1 MSDTAEG
8 RAVMDKYRLER
19 RLGGGGMGDLWLAF
33 DIKLRRRVVI
43 KFIRSF
49 AATEPELIARFEREA
64 RASARVRSPY
74 VIETYDYGVD
84 RGCAFIVM
92 EYLEGEDLNR
102 RLEREQRIPLAQAT
116 ALFTQLG
123 KALDAIHAA
132 GVIHRDLKPG
142 NVFITSSG
150 GDDLVKVLDFGV
162 AKSSCSRDRI
172 TKTGMVL
179 GTPRYMS
186 PEQTMAPKQVDYR
199 SDLWSMAVILYR
211 AITGQCPFEGANINE
226 LVRHICQT
234 SFRRASERA
243 PELPPG
249 IDAFFARTFE
259 FDPDARFQSG
269 KEMMEAF
276 SALIQ
281 APAPAS
287 LPSPESSLRAIPWM
301 PPSERS
307 AIVKRSEVGAVG
319 GALRCSMD
327 QTTMAAMLAK
337 PANDLGSTG
346 VRAAAAD
353 AAVEPAPASCDRQ
366 SEVVLDSRVLPPL
379 RVPWMVGIGLL
390 IAAACVVGHSVAR
403 GVPWS
408 QEASE
413 SPAPTGP

>member
-1 MSDTAEG
+1 MKETAEG

-19 RLGGGGMGDLWLAF
+19 RLGGGGMGDLWLGF

-102 RLEREQRIPLAQAT
+102 RLEREQKLPIAQAIV
-116 ALFTQLG
+116 LFTQLG

-142 NVFITSSG
+142 NIFITCSG
-150 GDDLVKVLDFGV
+150 GDELIKVLDFGV

-186 PEQTMAPKQVDYR
+186 PEQTMAPRQVDYR

-211 AITGQCPFEGANINE
+211 AITGQCPFAGANINE

-234 SFRRASERA
+234 SFPKASALA

-249 IDAFFARTFE
+249 VDAFFSRAFAFE
-259 FDPDARFQSG
+259 PDARFPSG
-269 KEMMEAF
+269 REMMEAF
-276 SALIQ
+276 SALFP
-281 APAPAS
+281 AHAPAS
-287 LPSPESSLRAIPWM
+287 RQPEALPASAGSSPY
-301 PPSERS
+301 ERS
-307 AIVKRSEVGAVG
+307 AIMKR
-319 GALRCSMD
+319 GALGGPAAAPRYAMD
-327 QTTMAAMLAK
+327 QTTMAAMLAT
-337 PANDLGSTG
+337 PANDLGSAPTAG
-346 VRAAAAD
+346 D
-353 AAVEPAPASCDRQ
+353 AGGPASDDRQ

-379 RVPWMVGIGLL
+379 RVPWLVAIALL
-390 IAAACVVGHSVAR
+390 LAAASVVCHSMAQ
-403 GVPWS
+403 GASWS
-408 QEASE
+408 AE
-413 SPAPTGP
+413 PAERPTSTDP

>member
-1 MSDTAEG
+1 
-8 RAVMDKYRLER
+8 MDKYRLER
-19 RLGGGGMGDLWLAF
+19 RLGGGGMGDLWLGF

-92 EYLEGEDLNR
+92 EYLEGEDMNR
-102 RLEREQRIPLAQAT
+102 RLDREQKLPLAQAAT
-116 ALFTQLG
+116 LFTQLG
-123 KALDAIHAA
+123 KALDAVHAA

-142 NVFITSSG
+142 NIFITSSG
-150 GDDLVKVLDFGV
+150 GDELVKVLDFGV

-199 SDLWSMAVILYR
+199 SDLWSMAVILFR
-211 AITGQCPFEGANINE
+211 AITGQCPFAGATINE

-234 SFRRASERA
+234 SFPRASALA
-243 PELPPG
+243 PELPPS
-249 IDAFFARTFE
+249 IDAFFTRAFQ
-259 FDPDARFQSG
+259 FDPGARFQSG

-276 SALIQ
+276 AAIVQ
-281 APAPAS
+281 QAPAS
-287 LPSPESSLRAIPWM
+287 LRSPEPPRAIPGP

-307 AIVKRSEVGAVG
+307 AIMKRR
-319 GALRCSMD
+319 ALGVPAAPPRYGMD
-327 QTTMAAMLAK
+327 ETTMAAMQAT
-337 PANDLGSTG
+337 PANDLGGAPQT
-346 VRAAAAD
+346 
-353 AAVEPAPASCDRQ
+353 AVPSEPADDDGP

-379 RVPWMVGIGLL
+379 RVPWLVAIALL
-390 IAAACVVGHSVAR
+390 LAAASVVCHSMAQ
-403 GVPWS
+403 GADWS
-408 QEASE
+408 MGAAE
-413 SPAPTGP
+413 SPTSMSP

>member
-1 MSDTAEG
+1 MKETAEG
-8 RAVMDKYRLER
+8 RAVMEKYRLER
-19 RLGGGGMGDLWLAF
+19 RLGGGGMGDLWLGF

-102 RLEREQRIPLAQAT
+102 RLEREQKLPLAQAT
-116 ALFTQLG
+116 VLFTQLG

-142 NVFITSSG
+142 NIFITCSG
-150 GDDLVKVLDFGV
+150 GDELIKVLDFGV

-186 PEQTMAPKQVDYR
+186 PEQTMAPRQVDYR

-211 AITGQCPFEGANINE
+211 AITGQCPFAGANINE

-234 SFRRASERA
+234 SFPKASELA
-243 PELPPG
+243 PELPTG
-249 IDAFFARTFE
+249 VDAFFCRAFAFE
-259 FDPDARFQSG
+259 PDARFQSG
-269 KEMMEAF
+269 REMMEAF
-276 SALIQ
+276 SALFPAHAQ
-281 APAPAS
+281 ASREPLPAS
-287 LPSPESSLRAIPWM
+287 PSPY
-301 PPSERS
+301 ERS
-307 AIVKRSEVGAVG
+307 AIVKRGELG
-319 GALRCSMD
+319 GPAAPPRYAMD
-327 QTTMAAMLAK
+327 QTTMAAMLAT
-337 PANDLGSTG
+337 PANDLGG
-346 VRAAAAD
+346 
-353 AAVEPAPASCDRQ
+353 APATGGAGGPASDDRQ

-379 RVPWMVGIGLL
+379 RVPWLVALALL
-390 IAAACVVGHSVAR
+390 LAAASVVCHSMAQ
-403 GVPWS
+403 GAPWS
-408 QEASE
+408 PEPAE
-413 SPAPTGP
+413 SPTSMDP

>member
-1 MSDTAEG
+1 ME
-8 RAVMDKYRLER
+8 KYRLER
-19 RLGGGGMGDLWLAF
+19 RLGGGGMGDLWLGF

-49 AATEPELIARFEREA
+49 AATEPELVARFEREA

-102 RLEREQRIPLAQAT
+102 RLEREPKLPLAQA
-116 ALFTQLG
+116 ALLFTQLG

-142 NVFITSSG
+142 NIFLTCSG
-150 GDDLVKVLDFGV
+150 GDELLKVLDFGV

-186 PEQTMAPKQVDYR
+186 PEQTMAPRQVDYR

-211 AITGQCPFEGANINE
+211 AITGQCPFAGTNINE

-234 SFRRASERA
+234 SFPRASELA

-249 IDAFFARTFE
+249 VDAFFSRAFA
-259 FDPDARFQSG
+259 FDPDARHQSG
-269 KEMMEAF
+269 REMMEAF
-276 SALIQ
+276 TALL
-281 APAPAS
+281 PAQTLAS
-287 LPSPESSLRAIPWM
+287 MRSLEALRAIPGA

-307 AIVKRSEVGAVG
+307 AIIKRAALGAPAAPPRC
-319 GALRCSMD
+319 ALD
-327 QTTMAAMLAK
+327 QTTMAAMLAT
-337 PANDLGSTG
+337 PANDLGGAPETG
-346 VRAAAAD
+346 EAD
-353 AAVEPAPASCDRQ
+353 PAPDDRQ

-379 RVPWMVGIGLL
+379 RVPWLVAIVLL
-390 IAAACVVGHSVAR
+390 LAAASVVCHSMAQ
-403 GVPWS
+403 GASWS
-408 QEASE
+408 PDTAE
-413 SPAPTGP
+413 SPTSMAP

>member
-1 MSDTAEG
+1 MKETEG

-19 RLGGGGMGDLWLAF
+19 RLGGGGMGDLWLGF

-92 EYLEGEDLNR
+92 EYLEGEDMNR
-102 RLEREQRIPLAQAT
+102 RLEREQKLPLAQAT
-116 ALFTQLG
+116 TLFTQLG
-123 KALDAIHAA
+123 KALDAVHSA

-142 NVFITSSG
+142 NIFITSSG
-150 GDDLVKVLDFGV
+150 GDELVKVLDFGV

-211 AITGQCPFEGANINE
+211 AITGQCPFAGATINE

-234 SFRRASERA
+234 SFPRASELA
-243 PELPPG
+243 PELPPD
-249 IDAFFARTFE
+249 IDAFFTRAFQFE
-259 FDPDARFQSG
+259 PDARFQSG

-276 SALIQ
+276 AAIVQ
-281 APAPAS
+281 PHAPPEPPRPGPAP
-287 LPSPESSLRAIPWM
+287 LEQ
-301 PPSERS
+301 S
-307 AIVKRSEVGAVG
+307 AIVVR
-319 GALRCSMD
+319 GALYAPAAPPRFGMD
-327 QTTMAAMLAK
+327 QTTMAAMQAA
-337 PANDLGSTG
+337 PANDLGG
-346 VRAAAAD
+346 APEAAAPSEPPAD
-353 AAVEPAPASCDRQ
+353 DRP
-366 SEVVLDSRVLPPL
+366 SEIALDSRVLPPM
-379 RVPWMVGIGLL
+379 RVPWLVAIALL
-390 IAAACVVGHSVAR
+390 LAAASVVCHSMAQ
-403 GVPWS
+403 GAPWS
-408 QEASE
+408 LEAAE
-413 SPAPTGP
+413 SSTPAP

>member
-1 MSDTAEG
+1 
-8 RAVMDKYRLER
+8 MDKYRLER
-19 RLGGGGMGDLWLAF
+19 RLGGGGMGDLWLGF

-64 RASARVRSPY
+64 RASARVRSPF

-102 RLEREQRIPLAQAT
+102 RLEREQKLPLAQVT

-123 KALDAIHAA
+123 KALDAVHAA

-142 NVFITSSG
+142 NIFITSSG
-150 GDDLVKVLDFGV
+150 GDELVKVLDFGV

-211 AITGQCPFEGANINE
+211 AITGQCPFAGATINE

-234 SFRRASERA
+234 SFPRASELA
-243 PELPPG
+243 PELPPD
-249 IDAFFARTFE
+249 IDAFFTRAFQFE
-259 FDPDARFQSG
+259 PDARFQSG

-276 SALIQ
+276 AAIVQPLT
-281 APAPAS
+281 AAS
-287 LPSPESSLRAIPWM
+287 RSPE
-301 PPSERS
+301 PPRSAPGTSPFERS
-307 AIVKRSEVGAVG
+307 AILKR
-319 GALRCSMD
+319 GALGEPAGSPRYGMD
-327 QTTMAAMLAK
+327 ETTMAALQAA
-337 PANDLGSTG
+337 PANDLGDAQATAPSEPP
-346 VRAAAAD
+346 AD
-353 AAVEPAPASCDRQ
+353 DRPSQ
-366 SEVVLDSRVLPPL
+366 LVLDSRVLPPL
-379 RVPWMVGIGLL
+379 RVPWLVAIALL
-390 IAAACVVGHSVAR
+390 LAAASVVCHSMAQ
-403 GVPWS
+403 GAPWS
-408 QEASE
+408 PEAAE
-413 SPAPTGP
+413 SPT

>member
-1 MSDTAEG
+1 MQETAEG
-8 RAVMDKYRLER
+8 RAIMDKYRLER
-19 RLGGGGMGDLWLAF
+19 RLGGGGMGDLWLGF

-74 VIETYDYGVD
+74 VVETYDYGVD

-102 RLEREQRIPLAQAT
+102 RLEREERLPLAQAT
-116 ALFTQLG
+116 TLFTQLG

-142 NVFITSSG
+142 NIFITSSA
-150 GDDLVKVLDFGV
+150 GDDLVKVVDFGV

-211 AITGQCPFEGANINE
+211 AITGQCPFAGANINE

-234 SFRRASERA
+234 SFPKASALA

-269 KEMMEAF
+269 REMMEAF
-276 SALIQ
+276 SALVQ
-281 APAPAS
+281 MPVS
-287 LPSPESSLRAIPWM
+287 LKSPESLPAFPIP

-307 AIVKRSEVGAVG
+307 AIVKRSDVGAV
-319 GALRCSMD
+319 AAPLRCAMD

-337 PANDLGSTG
+337 PANDLGSTTSPG
-346 VRAAAAD
+346 AV
-353 AAVEPAPASCDRQ
+353 VEPAPASCDRQ
-366 SEVVLDSRVLPPL
+366 SEVVLDSSVLPPL
-379 RVPWMVGIGLL
+379 RVPWMVAIALL
-390 IAAACVVGHSVAR
+390 IGAVSVVCHSVAQ
-403 GVPWS
+403 GAPWS
-408 QEASE
+408 LEAAESE
-413 SPAPTGP
+413 GPTGP

>member
-1 MSDTAEG
+1 MQETEG

-19 RLGGGGMGDLWLAF
+19 RLGGGGMGDLWLGF

-92 EYLEGEDLNR
+92 EYLEGEDMNR
-102 RLEREQRIPLAQAT
+102 RLDREQKLPLAQAAT
-116 ALFTQLG
+116 LFTQLG
-123 KALDAIHAA
+123 KALDAVHAA

-142 NVFITSSG
+142 NIFITSSG
-150 GDDLVKVLDFGV
+150 GDELVKVLDFGV

-211 AITGQCPFEGANINE
+211 AITGQCPFGGATINE

-234 SFRRASERA
+234 SFPRASGLS
-243 PELPPG
+243 PELPPS
-249 IDAFFARTFE
+249 IDAFFTRAFQ
-259 FDPDARFQSG
+259 FDPGARFQSG

-276 SALIQ
+276 AAIVQ
-281 APAPAS
+281 QAPAS
-287 LPSPESSLRAIPWM
+287 LRSPEPPRAIPAP

-307 AIVKRSEVGAVG
+307 AIMKRRALGVPAVAPRYG
-319 GALRCSMD
+319 MD
-327 QTTMAAMLAK
+327 ETTMAAMQAT
-337 PANDLGSTG
+337 PANDLGGAPQT
-346 VRAAAAD
+346 AAPP
-353 AAVEPAPASCDRQ
+353 EPADDDQP

-379 RVPWMVGIGLL
+379 RVPWLVAIALL
-390 IAAACVVGHSVAR
+390 LAAASVVCHSMAQ
-403 GVPWS
+403 GADWS
-408 QEASE
+408 LGAAE
-413 SPAPTGP
+413 SPTSMSL

>member
-1 MSDTAEG
+1 MKETAEG

-19 RLGGGGMGDLWLAF
+19 RLGGGGMGDLWLGF

-92 EYLEGEDLNR
+92 EYLEGEDMNR
-102 RLEREQRIPLAQAT
+102 RLDREQKLSLAQAM

-123 KALDAIHAA
+123 KALDAVHAA

-142 NVFITSSG
+142 NIFITSAAG
-150 GDDLVKVLDFGV
+150 EDLVKVLDFGV

-186 PEQTMAPKQVDYR
+186 PEQTMAPRQVDYR

-211 AITGQCPFEGANINE
+211 AITGQCPFAGDNINE
-226 LVRHICQT
+226 MVRRICQT
-234 SFRRASERA
+234 SFPRASEVA

-249 IDAFFARTFE
+249 LDAFFSRAFE
-259 FDPDARFQSG
+259 FDPNARFQSG

-276 SALIQ
+276 SAIAQ
-281 APAPAS
+281 PHAAQQPP
-287 LPSPESSLRAIPWM
+287 PRAIPG
-301 PPSERS
+301 PQQFEQS
-307 AIVKRSEVGAVG
+307 AIIVKP
-319 GALRCSMD
+319 GALGLPAAPPRYGMD
-327 QTTMAAMLAK
+327 ETTMTDMLAPP
-337 PANDLGSTG
+337 PANDLGG
-346 VRAAAAD
+346 AHRAAAAL
-353 AAVEPAPASCDRQ
+353 EPDPGDQ
-366 SEVVLDSRVLPPL
+366 QTEVVLDSRVLPPL
-379 RVPWMVGIGLL
+379 RVPWLVAIALL
-390 IAAACVVGHSVAR
+390 LAAASVVCHGMAQ
-403 GVPWS
+403 GALWAP
-408 QEASE
+408 EAAE
-413 SPAPTGP
+413 SPAPSDP

>member
-1 MSDTAEG
+1 ME
-8 RAVMDKYRLER
+8 KYRLER
-19 RLGGGGMGDLWLAF
+19 RLGGGGMGDLWLSF

-102 RLEREQRIPLAQAT
+102 RLEREQKLPLAQAT
-116 ALFTQLG
+116 ILFTQLG

-142 NVFITSSG
+142 NIFITRSG
-150 GDDLVKVLDFGV
+150 GDELIKVLDFGV

-186 PEQTMAPKQVDYR
+186 PEQTMAPRQVDYR

-211 AITGQCPFEGANINE
+211 AITGQCPFAGSNINE

-234 SFRRASERA
+234 SFPRASELA

-249 IDAFFARTFE
+249 VDAFFSRAFAFE
-259 FDPDARFQSG
+259 PEARFQSG
-269 KEMMEAF
+269 REMMEAF
-276 SALIQ
+276 SALVPAQ
-281 APAPAS
+281 APASGQAPEALGALPGPAP
-287 LPSPESSLRAIPWM
+287 L
-301 PPSERS
+301 ERS
-307 AIVKRSEVGAVG
+307 AIVKR
-319 GALRCSMD
+319 GALGAPAAPPRYAMD
-327 QTTMAAMLAK
+327 QTTMAAMLAT
-337 PANDLGSTG
+337 PANDLGSTPDTG
-346 VRAAAAD
+346 EAEGPTAD
-353 AAVEPAPASCDRQ
+353 DRQ
-366 SEVVLDSRVLPPL
+366 SEVELDSRVLPPL
-379 RVPWMVGIGLL
+379 RVPWLVAIALL
-390 IAAACVVGHSVAR
+390 IAAASVVCHTS
-403 GVPWS
+403 WS
-408 QEASE
+408 AESTEAAE
-413 SPAPTGP
+413 TPASADL

>member
-1 MSDTAEG
+1 MKETAEG
-8 RAVMDKYRLER
+8 RTVMDKYRLER
-19 RLGGGGMGDLWLAF
+19 RLGSGGMGDLWLGF

-102 RLEREQRIPLAQAT
+102 RLERDQKLPLAQAT
-116 ALFTQLG
+116 MLFTQLG

-142 NVFITSSG
+142 NIFITCLG
-150 GDDLVKVLDFGV
+150 GDELIKVLDFGV

-186 PEQTMAPKQVDYR
+186 PEQTMAPRQVDYR

-211 AITGQCPFEGANINE
+211 AITGQCPFAGANINE
-226 LVRHICQT
+226 LVRHICHT
-234 SFRRASERA
+234 SFPRASELA
-243 PELPPG
+243 PELPPAV
-249 IDAFFARTFE
+249 DAFFSRAFAFE
-259 FDPDARFQSG
+259 PDARFQSG
-269 KEMMEAF
+269 REMMEAF
-276 SALIQ
+276 SALV
-281 APAPAS
+281 PAQTLAAMRS
-287 LPSPESSLRAIPWM
+287 TEALRAIPAP

-307 AIVKRSEVGAVG
+307 AIMKR
-319 GALRCSMD
+319 GALGVPAAPPRYAMD
-327 QTTMAAMLAK
+327 QTTMAAMLAA
-337 PANDLGSTG
+337 PANDLGGAPVTG
-346 VRAAAAD
+346 EAEGAAAG
-353 AAVEPAPASCDRQ
+353 DRQ

-379 RVPWMVGIGLL
+379 RVPWLVAIALL
-390 IAAACVVGHSVAR
+390 LAAASVVCHSMAQ
-403 GVPWS
+403 GASWS
-408 QEASE
+408 PDAAE
-413 SPAPTGP
+413 SPASTAP

>member
-1 MSDTAEG
+1 MNETAEG

-19 RLGGGGMGDLWLAF
+19 RLGGGGMGDLWLGF

-102 RLEREQRIPLAQAT
+102 RLEREERIPLAQAT
-116 ALFTQLG
+116 TLFTQLG

-142 NVFITSSG
+142 NIFITSSA

-186 PEQTMAPKQVDYR
+186 PEQTMAPRQVDYR

-211 AITGQCPFEGANINE
+211 AITGQCPFAGANINE

-234 SFRRASERA
+234 SFPKASELA

-259 FDPDARFQSG
+259 FEPEARFQSG

-276 SALIQ
+276 SAIVQ
-281 APAPAS
+281 APAS
-287 LPSPESSLRAIPWM
+287 LPSSESLRAIPVP

-307 AIVKRSEVGAVG
+307 AIVKRSAIGAV
-319 GALRCSMD
+319 AAPLRCAMDD
-327 QTTMAAMLAK
+327 QTTMAAMLAT
-337 PANDLGSTG
+337 PANDLGSTT
-346 VRAAAAD
+346 ATD
-353 AAVEPAPASCDRQ
+353 AAVEPASASCDRQ

-379 RVPWMVGIGLL
+379 RVPWMVAVGLL
-390 IAAACVVGHSVAR
+390 IAAACVVGHSVAQ
-403 GVPWS
+403 GAPWS
-408 QEASE
+408 LEAAE
-413 SPAPTGP
+413 SPAPMGP

>member
-1 MSDTAEG
+1 MKETAEG

-19 RLGGGGMGDLWLAF
+19 RLGGGGMGDLWLGF

-102 RLEREQRIPLAQAT
+102 RLDREQKLSLAQAM

-123 KALDAIHAA
+123 KALDAVHAA

-142 NVFITSSG
+142 NIFITSVAG
-150 GDDLVKVLDFGV
+150 EDLVKVLDFGV

-186 PEQTMAPKQVDYR
+186 PEQTMAPRQVDYR

-211 AITGQCPFEGANINE
+211 AITGQCPFAGDNINE
-226 LVRHICQT
+226 MVRRICQT
-234 SFRRASERA
+234 SFPRASELA

-249 IDAFFARTFE
+249 LDAFFSRAFE
-259 FDPDARFQSG
+259 FDPNARFQSG

-276 SALIQ
+276 SAIAQ
-281 APAPAS
+281 PHAHRQP
-287 LPSPESSLRAIPWM
+287 LRAIPG
-301 PPSERS
+301 PPQFEQS
-307 AIVKRSEVGAVG
+307 AIIVKP
-319 GALRCSMD
+319 GALGLPAAPPRYGMD
-327 QTTMAAMLAK
+327 ETTMTDMLAPP
-337 PANDLGSTG
+337 PANDLGG
-346 VRAAAAD
+346 AHRAAAAP
-353 AAVEPAPASCDRQ
+353 EPDPGDQQ

-379 RVPWMVGIGLL
+379 RVPWLVAIALL
-390 IAAACVVGHSVAR
+390 LAAASVVCHGMAQ
-403 GVPWS
+403 GALWAP
-408 QEASE
+408 EAAE
-413 SPAPTGP
+413 SPAPLDP

>member
-1 MSDTAEG
+1 MQETEG

-19 RLGGGGMGDLWLAF
+19 RLGGGGMGDLWLGF

-92 EYLEGEDLNR
+92 EYLEGEDMNR
-102 RLEREQRIPLAQAT
+102 RLDREQKLPLAQAAT
-116 ALFTQLG
+116 LFTQLG
-123 KALDAIHAA
+123 KALDAVHAA

-142 NVFITSSG
+142 NIFITSSG
-150 GDDLVKVLDFGV
+150 GDELVKVLDFGV

-211 AITGQCPFEGANINE
+211 ATTGQCPFAGATINE

-234 SFRRASERA
+234 SFPRASELA
-243 PELPPG
+243 PELPPS
-249 IDAFFARTFE
+249 IDAFFTRAFE
-259 FDPDARFQSG
+259 FDPGARFQSG

-276 SALIQ
+276 SEIVQ
-281 APAPAS
+281 QVPPS
-287 LPSPESSLRAIPWM
+287 LRSPEPRALPGP

-307 AIVKRSEVGAVG
+307 AIMKRR
-319 GALRCSMD
+319 ALGVPAAAPPRAAPPRYGMD
-327 QTTMAAMLAK
+327 ETTMAAMLAA
-337 PANDLGSTG
+337 PANDLGG
-346 VRAAAAD
+346 AAQTAVPSGPAD
-353 AAVEPAPASCDRQ
+353 DDRP

-379 RVPWMVGIGLL
+379 RVPWLVAIALL
-390 IAAACVVGHSVAR
+390 LAAASVVCHSMAQ
-403 GVPWS
+403 GADWS
-408 QEASE
+408 LGAAE
-413 SPAPTGP
+413 SPTSMSP

>member
-1 MSDTAEG
+1 MQETEG

-19 RLGGGGMGDLWLAF
+19 RLGGGGMGDLWLGF

-92 EYLEGEDLNR
+92 EYLEGEDMNR
-102 RLEREQRIPLAQAT
+102 RLDRERKLPLAQAAT
-116 ALFTQLG
+116 LFTQLG
-123 KALDAIHAA
+123 KALDAVHAA

-142 NVFITSSG
+142 NIFITSSG
-150 GDDLVKVLDFGV
+150 GDELVKVLDFGV

-211 AITGQCPFEGANINE
+211 ATTGQCPFAGATINE

-234 SFRRASERA
+234 SFPRASELA
-243 PELPPG
+243 PELPPS
-249 IDAFFARTFE
+249 IDAFFTRAFE
-259 FDPDARFQSG
+259 FDPGARFQSG

-276 SALIQ
+276 AEIVQ
-281 APAPAS
+281 QVPAS
-287 LPSPESSLRAIPWM
+287 LRSPEPPRAIPGP

-307 AIVKRSEVGAVG
+307 AVMKRH
-319 GALRCSMD
+319 ALGVPAAAPPRYGMD
-327 QTTMAAMLAK
+327 ETTMAAMLAT
-337 PANDLGSTG
+337 PANDLGGAPQT
-346 VRAAAAD
+346 AAPSD
-353 AAVEPAPASCDRQ
+353 LDDDDRP

-379 RVPWMVGIGLL
+379 RVPWLVAIALL
-390 IAAACVVGHSVAR
+390 LAAASVVCHSMAQ
-403 GVPWS
+403 GADWS
-408 QEASE
+408 LGSTE
-413 SPAPTGP
+413 SPTSMSP